1 MEMLENFVTQSYA
14 IVLSA
19 QFIWKFSRAG
29 FYRCDTQQRNNILKL
44 LWHTK
49 IQQMFGNPLTSWPL
63 DSVPISVWGKNLLF
77 FPPLAYNDLC
87 TLTGHEKLILMD
99 CICVSVRYQTV
110 PVVSVL
116 TCILLCTV
124 LNCFKLRWIKWEN
137 KVFYPQGGCGGQKH
151 FSFRHS
157 CHFGDS
163 CFPRQGGG
171 QENLR
176 NFWILAGG
184 FVVFYFSW
192 CQRSEFLNN

>member
-124 LNCFKLRWIKWEN
+124 LNCFKLRWIKFFTPRAGVVGKNISPSGTRAILET
-137 KVFYPQGGCGGQKH
+137 PA
-151 FSFRHS
+151 
-157 CHFGDS
+157 
-163 CFPRQGGG
+163 FPVWGGG
-171 QENLR
+171 KENLR